1 MKKVIFSILILIAW
15 NAYSCQSENKDVD
28 TVETKSGL
36 DSGER
41 SMDTTTIDSTKVT
54 SSQERYPNQ

>member
-1 MKKVIFSILILIAW
+1 MLASIVVVVT
-15 NAYSCQSENKDVD
+15 SCQSESKNEKTYVD
-28 TVETKSGL
+28 TAGPASGPGL

-41 SMDTTTIDSTKVT
+41 SMDTTTIDSTKVS